1 MRFARHL
8 PPLFPLALALG
19 CGNDFTLPSAIGGL
33 RVLAVRQGD
42 GTIMPGSKVKLS
54 MLLADNR
61 IIDRAEGEPPPE
73 VNVAWLAGCNNPPG
87 RQYFACL
94 PAMRELAAALGDG
107 SAPSPN
113 LAGKFGT
120 GTEFE
125 VSIPDDILTTA
136 PLVPHDPI
144 HYGVS
149 YVFFVACA
157 GIPGFDPSITE
168 GIPVTCTTPDGKA
181 VGTSG
186 MVVGFTTLYTY
197 DGGANLNPIL
207 TALDFDGEQMPATLV
222 DRPAV
227 PCTLDEDCA
236 PPAGQSYKHPRICTL
251 DTRTCAPVLNACL
264 SGDDCPE
271 VRVTPR
277 IDTASVEH
285 YSDGYEVIWASY
297 YATSGALREDARL
310 VVDRT
315 AGLTGDPTT
324 LWKIPDKRSTS
335 RIWVTVNDQRGGAT
349 WGFFDVAIQ

>member
-1 MRFARHL
+1 MRDARLL
-8 PPLFPLALALG
+8 PKLLPLAFALG
-19 CGNDFTLPSAIGGL
+19 CGNDFTAPSAIGGL
-33 RVLAVRQGD
+33 RVLAVQQGN

-54 MLLADNR
+54 MLLADSR
-61 IIDRAEGEPPPE
+61 IIGRAEGEPSPE
-73 VNVAWLAGCNNPPG
+73 LNVAWLSGCNNPPG

-94 PAMRELAAALGDG
+94 PALRELAAAFGDG
-107 SAPSPN
+107 SAPP
-113 LAGKFGT
+113 AGLPGQL
-120 GTEFE
+120 GMGLEFE

-157 GIPGFDPSITE
+157 GDIGFEPSITE
-168 GIPVTCTTPDGKA
+168 GIPVTCTADGKA
-181 VGTSG
+181 VGPSG

-197 DGGANLNPIL
+197 DGAANQNPIL
-207 TALDFDGEQMPATLV
+207 TALDFDGEQMPATLA

-227 PCTLDEDCA
+227 SCVSDEDCA
-236 PPAGQSYKHPRICTL
+236 PDAGQRYKHPRICTL
-251 DTRTCAPVLNACL
+251 DTRTCAPVLHACS

-271 VRVTPR
+271 ARVTPR
-277 IDTASVEH
+277 IDTASVERH
-285 YSDGYEVIWASY
+285 TDGYEVMWASY
-297 YATSGALREDARL
+297 YATSGAMKEDARL

-324 LWKIPDKRSTS
+324 LWKIPDKRGTT
-335 RIWVTVNDQRGGAT
+335 RIWVTVNDQRGGAA

>member
-1 MRFARHL
+1 MRDARLL
-8 PPLFPLALALG
+8 PKLLPLVFALG
-19 CGNDFTLPSAIGGL
+19 CGNDFTAPSAIGGL
-33 RVLAVRQGD
+33 RVLAVQQGN

-61 IIDRAEGEPPPE
+61 IIGRAEGEPAPE
-73 VNVAWLAGCNNPPG
+73 LNVVWLAGCNNPPG

-94 PAMRELAAALGDG
+94 PVLRELAAGLGDG
-107 SAPSPN
+107 SAPAGT
-113 LAGKFGT
+113 AGKLGT

-168 GIPVTCTTPDGKA
+168 GIPVTCTAPDGKA

-197 DGGANLNPIL
+197 DGAANLNPIL
-207 TALDFDGEQMPATLV
+207 TALDFDGEEMPATLV
-222 DRPAV
+222 DRPATS
-227 PCTLDEDCA
+227 CTVDEDCA
-236 PPAGQSYKHPRICTL
+236 PKAGQSHKHPRICTL
-251 DTRTCAPVLNACL
+251 DTRTCAPVLNACS

-277 IDTASVEH
+277 IDTASVER
-285 YSDGYEVIWASY
+285 YTDGYEVIWASY
-297 YATSGALREDARL
+297 YATSGAMKEDARL

-324 LWKIPDKRSTS
+324 LWKIPDKRGTS
-335 RIWVTVNDQRGGAT
+335 RFWVTVNDQRGGAT
-349 WGFFDVAIQ
+349 WGFFDVALE